1 MTPIPSD
8 ESDPRAPRREMRRI
22 GAEPGIR
29 ADAAR
34 LAAAVAWLSEEPWR
48 DDAVRLA
55 EGRAPERQGTPPT
68 FGELARG
75 GTAVVEGLAGEGRW
89 DEAARQAR
97 HLHAF
102 FAREGGHLGPVAA
115 PAFDGLLAAVLARD
129 PDEVDDFTD
138 LIRELF
144 P

>member
-1 MTPIPSD
+1 MS
-8 ESDPRAPRREMRRI
+8 
-22 GAEPGIR
+22 AEPVAAR
-29 ADAAR
+29 AAR
-34 LAAAVAWLSEEPWR
+34 LAAAVAWLSEGRWR
-48 DDAVRLA
+48 DDAARLA
-55 EGRAPERQGTPPT
+55 EGQAVEGGLQAAPT
-68 FGELARG
+68 FGEVARR
-75 GTAVVEGLAGEGRW
+75 GTALVEGLAEEGRW
-89 DEAARQAR
+89 DEAAGQAR

-129 PDEVDDFTD
+129 PDEVADFTA